1 MRLVIGFIVIL
12 ATASVARAQPDSEEP
27 PRPHVAA
34 PEVQE
39 ERGFVGGG
47 MGLGADIFLN
57 GSFVLEGA
65 RKIPH
70 QPLWVRGS
78 AAAGGSLD
86 VEGSGHYLRGL
97 VGLETRAC
105 RSSGGVCGFVD
116 LDAGFQGQ
124 TWHGNEPED
133 DEVHHGFVGGPA
145 IGFDAGDEHVR
156 YRFALELHG
165 YRDDDRAM
173 STLRDDWVFAP
184 GFTMTVA
191 YRL

>member
-1 MRLVIGFIVIL
+1 MRLVVAFIVIL

-27 PRPHVAA
+27 PRPPAVTPA
-34 PEVQE
+34 VQE

-86 VEGSGHYLRGL
+86 VEGTGHYLRGL
-97 VGLETRAC
+97 VGIETRAC
-105 RSSGGVCGFVD
+105 RSTGGVCGFID
-116 LDAGFQGQ
+116 LDAGYQGQ
-124 TWHGNEPED
+124 TWHGNDPED
-133 DEVHHGFVGGPA
+133 DELHHGFVAGPA
-145 IGFDAGDEHVR
+145 IGFDAGDEHLR

-165 YRDDDRAM
+165 YGENDQPM
-173 STLRDDWVFAP
+173 TTWVFAP
-184 GFTMTVA
+184 GLTMTVA